1 VKVLLACEASGIV
14 RDAFTA
20 KGHHAVSC
28 DLLPS
33 ETEGEHYQGDVFDI
47 LYDGWDMMIAFPPC
61 TYTSNAGAVHLYPGG
76 MANGINEE
84 RYAKGMEGKAFFM
97 KLLNA
102 DHIPKRCVENPISSK
117 VFEMPQHTQ
126 TVQPYEYGHP
136 YKKATRLWLRN
147 LPDLVPTKMMDERES
162 TKVVGNWFNK
172 AHNRQQARS
181 RFWPG
186 IAEAMADQWG

>member
-1 VKVLLACEASGIV
+1 MKSTTCSEASGIV

-47 LYDGWDMMIAFPPC
+47 LYDGWDMMITFLHAHTLVMQVLC
-61 TYTSNAGAVHLYPGG
+61 IYILG

-102 DHIPKRCVENPISSK
+102 DHIPKRCIENPISSK
-117 VFEMPQHTQ
+117 VFKMPQHTQ

-136 YKKATRLWLRN
+136 YKSGLGYGYG
-147 LPDLVPTKMMDERES
+147 LPDQYLLK
-162 TKVVGNWFNK
+162 
-172 AHNRQQARS
+172 
-181 RFWPG
+181 
-186 IAEAMADQWG
+186 